1 MEVVMRAVRFLVV
14 VVGSVIFGLSAMS
27 GLAMAVEKKEV
38 PQGTAVV
45 AEKGSPS
52 AQSATEGKVAE
63 IKADKAMP
71 KNVDINSADKE
82 QLVALP
88 GIGPKTA
95 EAIMT
100 YRKENG
106 NFKSVEELT
115 KVKGVGDKTLEKI
128 RPYLQV
134 L

>member
-1 MEVVMRAVRFLVV
+1 MRAVRVLVV
-14 VVGSVIFGLSAMS
+14 VVGSVIFGLSALS
-27 GLAMAVEKKEV
+27 GMAMAVEKKEV
-38 PQGTAVV
+38 AQGTAVV
-45 AEKGSPS
+45 AEKASPS
-52 AQSATEGKVAE
+52 TKSATEGKAAE

-71 KNVDINSADKE
+71 KNVNINSADKE

-95 EAIMT
+95 EAIVT
-100 YRKENG
+100 YRKEND

-134 L
+134 I

>member
-1 MEVVMRAVRFLVV
+1 MRAVRVLVV
-14 VVGSVIFGLSAMS
+14 VVGSVIFGLSALS
-27 GLAMAVEKKEV
+27 GMAMAVEKKEA
-38 PQGTAVV
+38 PQGAAVV

-52 AQSATEGKVAE
+52 AQSATEGKTAQ

-71 KNVDINSADKE
+71 KNVNINSADKD

-95 EAIMT
+95 EAIVA

-115 KVKGVGDKTLEKI
+115 KVKGVGDKTLEKL

-134 L
+134 I

>member
-1 MEVVMRAVRFLVV
+1 MRAVRVLVV
-14 VVGSVIFGLSAMS
+14 VVSSVIFGLSAMS
-27 GLAMAVEKKEV
+27 GMAMAVEKKEL
-38 PQGTAVV
+38 PQGTAAV

-52 AQSATEGKVAE
+52 AKSATEAKAAE

-95 EAIMT
+95 EAIVT

-115 KVKGVGDKTLEKI
+115 KVKGIGDKTLEKI

-134 L
+134 I

>member
-1 MEVVMRAVRFLVV
+1 MKAVRVLVV

-27 GLAMAVEKKEV
+27 GMAMAVEKKEV
-38 PQGTAVV
+38 TQETAVV
-45 AEKGSPS
+45 AEKASPS
-52 AQSATEGKVAE
+52 AKSATEGKASE

-71 KNVDINSADKE
+71 KIVNINSADKD

-95 EAIMT
+95 EAIVA
-100 YRKENG
+100 YRKDNG

-134 L
+134 I

>member
-1 MEVVMRAVRFLVV
+1 MRAVRVLVV
-14 VVGSVIFGLSAMS
+14 VVSSVIFGLSAMS
-27 GLAMAVEKKEV
+27 GLAMAVEKKEI

-45 AEKGSPS
+45 AEKGNPS
-52 AQSATEGKVAE
+52 AKSATEGKAAE

-88 GIGPKTA
+88 GIGPKAA

-115 KVKGVGDKTLEKI
+115 KVKGIGDKTLEKI